1 MSSFAADGRRLQQ
14 LRKLTEVSRAL
25 TYALSLSEI
34 LDLTVAHA
42 AELLET
48 PRVLLLLVNEDGM
61 LTIRAGIGFAK
72 DATAPFREP
81 LDETLVRRL
90 EVLLDVGT
98 ERFFAVPLVAGGEVT
113 GLLAVTLAVDR
124 VTSEDDEWLLSAL
137 ADQAAVA
144 LEKSRL
150 DQTAEFRERLIGIVS
165 HDLRNPI
172 GAILMGTQM
181 LLGRDHLDAT
191 TTKGVSR
198 IHSRAERAVRM
209 IRDLLDFTQAR
220 LGGGI
225 EIRTEPTDLRT
236 IANQVVEEASIT
248 HASRRIVLRA
258 SGDASGAW
266 DGDRIAQVLG
276 NLLTNAVTYSTP
288 DTPVNVVI
296 HGERSDVVLAVHNE
310 GPPIPLD
317 VRARIFEPMQRA
329 SEQMSSASRS
339 VGLGLYI
346 VRNIVTAHGGT
357 IGIESTEEAGTTFTV
372 RLPRRV
378 AAA

>member
-1 MSSFAADGRRLQQ
+1 MTSFAADGRRLQQ

-25 TYALSLSEI
+25 TYALSLNEI

-48 PRVLLLLVNEDGM
+48 SRVLLLLVNEERM
-61 LTIRAGIGFAK
+61 LTIRAALGFAK
-72 DATAPFREP
+72 DATAAFREP

-90 EVLLDVGT
+90 ELLLDVGA
-98 ERFFAVPLVAGGEVT
+98 ERFFTVPLVAGGEVT
-113 GLLAVTLAVDR
+113 GLLAVTLSIDR
-124 VTSEDDEWLLSAL
+124 VASDDDEWLLSAL

-172 GAILMGTQM
+172 GAILMGTQL
-181 LLGRDHLDAT
+181 LLGRDHLDPAT
-191 TTKGVSR
+191 TKTISR
-198 IHSRAERAVRM
+198 IHSSAERAARM

-225 EIRTEPTDLRT
+225 EIRTAPTDLRT

-258 SGDASGAW
+258 SGDATGAW

-276 NLLTNAVTYSTP
+276 NLLTNAVVYSP
-288 DTPVNVVI
+288 ADTPVNVVI
-296 HGERSDVVLAVHNE
+296 HGETSDVVLAVHNE
-310 GPPIPLD
+310 GPPIPVD
-317 VRARIFEPMQRA
+317 ARARIFEPMQRA
-329 SEQMSSASRS
+329 SEQMSSAARS

-346 VRNIVTAHGGT
+346 VRSIVTAHGGT
-357 IGIESTEEAGTTFTV
+357 IGIESREEAGTTFTV
-372 RLPRRV
+372 RLPRG
-378 AAA
+378 AAS